1 MSNNNNNNIPKLI
14 YITGIDGSGKSTVSE
29 HLADQL
35 RSKGYEVNILWLR
48 FNHVF
53 SKPLL
58 GLCRLLGYTKYEK
71 PNGIHVGYHDFY
83 KSKII
88 SYLFIFFQYLDAVRV
103 KYTKIL
109 PLYRK
114 NNSVIILDR
123 YVYDIL
129 IDMSVDTRF
138 NNLFESWIG
147 KKFTDLIP
155 VDSVSILVWRELE
168 DVLDVRPEGKVDR
181 NFESRFEYFKKLK
194 NTSSINTVY
203 NAGTLD
209 ELLKTASELTGLS
222 DETKTAG

>member
-1 MSNNNNNNIPKLI
+1 MANNNNNNIPKLI

-71 PNGIHVGYHDFY
+71 PGGIHVGYHDFY

-114 NNSVIILDR
+114 KNSVIILDR

-129 IDMSVDTRF
+129 IEQTK
-138 NNLFESWIG
+138 SWWGKSIDSQII
-147 KKFTDLIP
+147 KKFINIYIKYMKNDKETNRIIRTVKELFQKNISNSKQLGQLI
-155 VDSVSILVWRELE
+155 DKYLVPQELE
-168 DVLDVRPEGKVDR
+168 KKSNAEISTP
-181 NFESRFEYFKKLK
+181 FKLRQKK
-194 NTSSINTVY
+194 
-203 NAGTLD
+203 
-209 ELLKTASELTGLS
+209 
-222 DETKTAG
+222 